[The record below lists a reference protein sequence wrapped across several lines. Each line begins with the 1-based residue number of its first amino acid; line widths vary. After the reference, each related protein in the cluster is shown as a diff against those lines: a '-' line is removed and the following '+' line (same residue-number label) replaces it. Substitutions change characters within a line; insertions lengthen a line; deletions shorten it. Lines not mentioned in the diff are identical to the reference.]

1 MIVDP
6 RCNTTDLNITDKTQ
20 TKICKDGK
28 QIKMESF

>member
-6 RCNTTDLNITDKTQ
+6 GCNATDLSITDKTQ